1 MIARI
6 NTSNSKI
13 LNQCGQ
19 CDECVEI
26 SDHVL
31 LKIYG
36 TPSTKRVTFAKYLE
50 DSISQDS
57 ISQDRRSV

>member
-1 MIARI
+1 MIERI
-6 NTSNSKI
+6 NESSSKI
-13 LNQCGQ
+13 FHQCGQ

-36 TPSTKRVTFAKYLE
+36 TSNTKKVTSAKYLE
-50 DSISQDS
+50 HH